1 MKVARGTCEDLAQTE
16 TRHHLGA
23 HMDRHGQVA
32 ALFDR
37 VATTYDQVGVDFFQP
52 IAEGLVSALDPQP
65 GEHALDI
72 GCGRGAALLRL
83 AAGTGPAGSVVGL
96 DLSEAMVAAA
106 TAALTEAGLAGE
118 VLLADAAAPPLPPET
133 YDVISSSLVLFF
145 LSEPADALAAWTA
158 LLRPGGRL
166 GISTF
171 GAVSPRWKAVD
182 QVFDAYL
189 PPQMLDARTS
199 GAAGPFASDAGV
211 AGLRDVTTTS
221 MTQPVRFTDA
231 DQWYQWS
238 WSTGQR
244 RMWELVPEGER
255 DAVRARASEL
265 LESTKDETGSPGF
278 DQVVRYTLAVR

>member
-1 MKVARGTCEDLAQTE
+1 
-16 TRHHLGA
+16 
-23 HMDRHGQVA
+23 MDRHGQVA

-37 VATTYDQVGVDFFQP
+37 VASTYDQVGVDFFQP

-72 GCGRGAALLRL
+72 GCGRGAALLRI
-83 AAGTGPAGSVVGL
+83 AAAVAPSGSVVGL
-96 DLSEAMVAAA
+96 DLSQAMVDAA
-106 TAALTEAGLAGE
+106 TAALADAGLAGD

-133 YDVISSSLVLFF
+133 YDVIASSLVLFF
-145 LSEPADALAAWTA
+145 LSEPATALAAWSA

-171 GAVSPRWKAVD
+171 GAISPGWKAVD
-182 QVFDAYL
+182 EVFDAYL

-211 AGLRDVTTTS
+211 EALLAGAGLRDVTTTS
-221 MTQPVRFTDA
+221 MTLPVRFADA
-231 DQWYQWS
+231 DQWYEWS

-244 RMWELVPEGER
+244 RMWELVPEDER
-255 DAVRARASEL
+255 DAVRARAVEL
-265 LESTKDETGSPGF
+265 VDSTKDATGAPGF
-278 DQVVRYTLAVR
+278 DQVVRYTLATR